1 MIFDQNRY
9 GIDNDTGEGGT
20 RSLTSVPA
28 DKNTVWLVTKLDV
41 TTGEEYL
48 WVNPSPD
55 FEPDIAN
62 AEPDRPMTATFQA
75 AGFPKLRLR
84 VGYTHVIFQF
94 DELRVSTT
102 FAEVVNPE
110 VAQ

>member
-62 AEPDRPMTATFQA
+62 AESDQTDDCDIPGRRLSQVA
-75 AGFPKLRLR
+75 AQSGLHSRYLSVRGAKSLHYL
-84 VGYTHVIFQF
+84 
-94 DELRVSTT
+94 
-102 FAEVVNPE
+102 AEVVNPE